1 MLFLVGWY
9 KHFETLVET
18 KHWTSEMQFSPND
31 NLAEKNANKKS
42 WLRLDVLN
50 ISFNKFLMLLY
61 EITVVVM
68 SFTVLSYIVCAYS
81 SFSFLTWTNSY
92 RYKKKTEQTFL
103 NNKKAWQSDLWT
115 LKYVYILNVN
125 IHYWTAT
132 NVRLFFL
139 LLNCFKLK
147 LFEFILILE
156 RFKCKISKDA
166 INTRIL
172 NSYLFLLKKWQS
184 MWTTQIMI

>member
-1 MLFLVGWY
+1 MTIWL
-9 KHFETLVET
+9 K
-18 KHWTSEMQFSPND
+18 
-31 NLAEKNANKKS
+31 KNANKKS

-103 NNKKAWQSDLWT
+103 NNKKAWQSDLLT